1 MSFYNCHI
9 RPLNLSNI
17 EWDIESFSNPN
28 ENEFDKIGDILERN
42 LPLEEEEEEQ
52 EEVQKYEINSLN
64 EESHEQYFLVDD
76 DDDSKIKFDNA
87 PMPSF
92 KEIENILSPI
102 NPNNSLSNDSNDSNS
117 LPESTYLFSV
127 TKEET
132 SSLFA
137 SSEDIHLLNGKRI
150 LGKRQRKD
158 NRDNIYKKIK
168 RNFFNNALINKLNSE
183 FRNARSA
190 NYFRKF
196 PQFFAADVTKRRNKE
211 ILDMTLLEIFKKYE
225 LYKFENEEGLS
236 NYNHNLKVAQSE
248 EINENERIQRILNK
262 TFRQLYTEY
271 INSEEFNINEIKRL
285 RQKKMGENYIE
296 RYKNLAK
303 NLIKF
308 FSN

>member
-1 MSFYNCHI
+1 MFFYNYHI
-9 RPLNLSNI
+9 RPLSLFNNEL
-17 EWDIESFSNPN
+17 DIESLSNPN
-28 ENEFDKIGDILERN
+28 ENEFDKLEDILERN
-42 LPLEEEEEEQ
+42 LPLEEEEQ

-76 DDDSKIKFDNA
+76 DDEDSKIKFDNA

-117 LPESTYLFSV
+117 LPELTNLFNV
-127 TKEET
+127 TNEET

-183 FRNARSA
+183 FRSARSA

-296 RYKNLAK
+296 RYK
-303 NLIKF
+303 
-308 FSN
+308 

>member
-1 MSFYNCHI
+1 MSFDNCHI

-17 EWDIESFSNPN
+17 EWDIESFSNPK
-28 ENEFDKIGDILERN
+28 ENEFDKIEDILERN
-42 LPLEEEEEEQ
+42 LPLEEEEEQ

-117 LPESTYLFSV
+117 LPELTNLFNV
-127 TKEET
+127 TNEET

-158 NRDNIYKKIK
+158 NRDNIY
-168 RNFFNNALINKLNSE
+168 LNLE
-183 FRNARSA
+183 MREERIISA
-190 NYFRKF
+190 NFLNFLLLMLLKEETKKF
-196 PQFFAADVTKRRNKE
+196 
-211 ILDMTLLEIFKKYE
+211 
-225 LYKFENEEGLS
+225 
-236 NYNHNLKVAQSE
+236 
-248 EINENERIQRILNK
+248 
-262 TFRQLYTEY
+262 
-271 INSEEFNINEIKRL
+271 
-285 RQKKMGENYIE
+285 
-296 RYKNLAK
+296 
-303 NLIKF
+303 
-308 FSN
+308 